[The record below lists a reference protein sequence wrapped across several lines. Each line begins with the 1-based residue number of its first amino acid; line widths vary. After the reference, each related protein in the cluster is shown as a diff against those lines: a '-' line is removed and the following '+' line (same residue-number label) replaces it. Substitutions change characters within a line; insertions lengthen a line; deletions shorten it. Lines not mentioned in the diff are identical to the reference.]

1 MISRRFFQGAV
12 ELLYPARCA
21 ICGRTGFGGD
31 SLFCAACDAG
41 LHDRAIRCPRCATTV
56 GPHSLVEDACA
67 GCRRAGPPFA
77 RASCLGSYGGSLEV
91 AVLRMKNA
99 SGEGIAELLGRR
111 WAAMHPPG
119 GSPVDALVPVPLH
132 WWKHLRRGYNQC
144 DAVARGI
151 AASYRL
157 PIRPRWL
164 RCVRRTAPQKTLDP
178 TARRLNV
185 RGAFRASRLVAG
197 KHILLIDDVM
207 TTGATAEEAARAL
220 RLAGAARVTVA
231 ILARVT
237 AGEPEVASIRPDVRG
252 ARAMVPHAAP
262 SSVECAAPV
271 ALPGR

>member
-1 MISRRFFQGAV
+1 MIATQLIQGAI
-12 ELLYPARCA
+12 ELLYPARCL
-21 ICGRTGFGGD
+21 ICGRADSCGD
-31 SLFCAACDAG
+31 AHFCAACDAG
-41 LHDRAIRCPRCATTV
+41 LRDGAIRCPRCATTV

-67 GCRRAGPPFA
+67 GCRREPPPFA
-77 RASCLGSYGGSLEV
+77 RASCLGSYRGALKA

-111 WAAMHPPG
+111 WAATHPPG
-119 GSPVDALVPVPLH
+119 EPGIDALVPLPLYWLKH
-132 WWKHLRRGYNQC
+132 WQRGYNQS

-164 RCVRRTAPQKTLDP
+164 RCVRRTAPQKNLGQA
-178 TARRLNV
+178 ARRVNV
-185 RGAFRASRLVAG
+185 RGAFRASPLVAG
-197 KHILLIDDVM
+197 KHVLLIDDVM

-237 AGEPEVASIRPDVRG
+237 AEEPG
-252 ARAMVPHAAP
+252 AV
-262 SSVECAAPV
+262 
-271 ALPGR
+271 GT